1 MGGWPQ
7 KGTNH
12 KYLSLLCNKAAT
24 FSFLDKVFR
33 HAHTPPR
40 RGGVSATSKKWIRS
54 DLSRTGWSVRRPFE
68 RPAEVTTNTA
78 SRYRVRASRPS
89 APPLWLRG
97 IFLMAQPP
105 LLCEEG
111 NRTHSSSVQTATSSP
126 LVAA

>member
-1 MGGWPQ
+1 MG
-7 KGTNH
+7 
-12 KYLSLLCNKAAT
+12 NKAAT

-33 HAHTPPR
+33 RAHSPPR
-40 RGGVSATSKKWIRS
+40 RGGESATSKN
-54 DLSRTGWSVRRPFE
+54 GSVPICRGRGGQFGAPSKG
-68 RPAEVTTNTA
+68 PAELTTITA
-78 SRYRVRASRPS
+78 SRYRARASRPS

-126 LVAA
+126 LVAT